1 MKYALLP
8 KAMWAVFAPS
18 FKRELHLI
26 TDDAP
31 QKIMTGAH
39 KKYKEILSS
48 KRIRNN
54 RNEIPRDTRA
64 ADDPLLHTRV

>member
-39 KKYKEILSS
+39 KKYKEI
-48 KRIRNN
+48 
-54 RNEIPRDTRA
+54 PRDTRA

>member
-26 TDDAP
+26 TDDAL

-39 KKYKEILSS
+39 KKIQG
-48 KRIRNN
+48 N
-54 RNEIPRDTRA
+54 T
-64 ADDPLLHTRV
+64 LLHTRV